1 MTYLILSDKSKHTLV
16 YTLAFFIGIAV
27 PALFAYSYAIP
38 VPHIH
43 DEFAYLLQA
52 DTFSHA
58 RLSNPTHPMYEFFE
72 TFHVFHTPTYQAKYP
87 PGQGLFLALGEIVYA
102 LPAAGVW
109 LSCGLACFAL
119 AWLLTAC
126 IPPLWALLTTLLFL
140 LNPTVLVSW
149 SQSYWG
155 GYVAFIGGALFFG
168 SLFRLME
175 KRKTSTSTIMVLAV
189 FILSITRPVEG
200 LLTVAIALPFLLWSW
215 KDESIFKKEGW
226 PLKNYATVLAFGVVA
241 IIIFQL
247 IYNNAVSGNPLK
259 YAYLNW
265 TYKNSN
271 IDLIRNY
278 TGSPKISIFTELSS
292 AYKFFYTPFL
302 GLILALLFF
311 VKEKNIV
318 ILSILWI
325 FIITIVS
332 TIMTPAWPHYLAP
345 IAPLN
350 YLLVGI
356 AFHTLS
362 CKSMRGIKTGR
373 LAAAGLYTAF
383 IFYFIS
389 TLFIIVQSE
398 PPYTWGRVRQEILTE
413 LNKTEEKNIIFV
425 RYSKSH
431 SIHSEW
437 VYNEADIDRSQV
449 IWARDLGAEKNKAL
463 IAHFPKRN
471 IWLLEPDKQPVAI
484 IRYMH
489 H

>member
-1 MTYLILSDKSKHTLV
+1 
-16 YTLAFFIGIAV
+16 
-27 PALFAYSYAIP
+27 
-38 VPHIH
+38 
-43 DEFAYLLQA
+43 
-52 DTFSHA
+52 
-58 RLSNPTHPMYEFFE
+58 
-72 TFHVFHTPTYQAKYP
+72 
-87 PGQGLFLALGEIVYA
+87 
-102 LPAAGVW
+102 
-109 LSCGLACFAL
+109 
-119 AWLLTAC
+119 
-126 IPPLWALLTTLLFL
+126 
-140 LNPTVLVSW
+140 
-149 SQSYWG
+149 
-155 GYVAFIGGALFFG
+155 
-168 SLFRLME
+168 
-175 KRKTSTSTIMVLAV
+175 
-189 FILSITRPVEG
+189 
-200 LLTVAIALPFLLWSW
+200 VAIALPFLLWSW

-311 VKEKNIV
+311 VKEKKIV

-332 TIMTPAWPHYLAP
+332 AIMTPAWPHYLAP